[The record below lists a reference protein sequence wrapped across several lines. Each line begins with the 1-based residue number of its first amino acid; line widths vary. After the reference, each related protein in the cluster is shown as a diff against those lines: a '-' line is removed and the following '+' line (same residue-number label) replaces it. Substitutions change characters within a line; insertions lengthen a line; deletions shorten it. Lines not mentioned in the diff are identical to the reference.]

1 MNDRVQEGFA
11 FHADLVSRM
20 AGKLGLDL
28 TRELDAGRISFDGM
42 DDAVF
47 RCMGC
52 SDPEGC
58 ALWLEEFEG
67 GAQEAPEICQNRAL
81 FKRLG

>member
-1 MNDRVQEGFA
+1 MKDTVKQGFA
-11 FHADLVSRM
+11 FHADLVRRM

-28 TRELDAGRISFDGM
+28 TRELEVGRISFDGM
-42 DDAVF
+42 DDAVH

-58 ALWLEEFEG
+58 TLWLDEHQG
-67 GAQEAPEICQNRAL
+67 GSHDAPEICQNRAL